1 MKKVEEAFFKHCRQ
15 SNVFE
20 LVVNEITEK
29 ELNYPCSEHAE
40 DVYAYIISFYLQNR
54 MRLFTKVKMAD
65 AKRTNAEKKKAS
77 KLTET

>member
-1 MKKVEEAFFKHCRQ
+1 MKKVEESFFKDGTQ
-15 SNVFE
+15 SNVLE

-40 DVYAYIISFYLQNR
+40 DVFAYIISFYLQNR
-54 MRLFTKVKMAD
+54 MRQFAKVKMAD
-65 AKRTNAEKKKAS
+65 AKRTNAEMKKAS